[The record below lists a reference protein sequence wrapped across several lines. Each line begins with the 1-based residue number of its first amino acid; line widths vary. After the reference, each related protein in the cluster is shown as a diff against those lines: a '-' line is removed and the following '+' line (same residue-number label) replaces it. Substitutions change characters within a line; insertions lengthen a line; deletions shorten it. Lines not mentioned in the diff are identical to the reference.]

1 VLLAAECA
9 PDPRGKCS
17 SALLYSDLLGSEN
30 GVLLRSILISCVSNP
45 LEELQEPGQCS
56 DGASV
61 FFSWYVLCLLAF
73 ISVANDRKKPSF
85 TQNFF
90 FCNLF
95 IYLFFVG
102 LALNAAL
109 LSSYCCFISGP
120 ASEMR
125 ITPVLLCPSS
135 KRESAVKYSREM
147 LVPITD
153 IVYIYIYTYIL
164 IYFVT
169 QFYLEI
175 NIKDLSKLSNT

>member
-1 VLLAAECA
+1 MQLSTTILRLTWEWKWCLIKKYIDFMCLQPTWGTAGARAVFRWSFCFFFLVRVVPAVFHIS
-9 PDPRGKCS
+9 GKW
-17 SALLYSDLLGSEN
+17 
-30 GVLLRSILISCVSNP
+30 
-45 LEELQEPGQCS
+45 QEK
-56 DGASV
+56 
-61 FFSWYVLCLLAF
+61 AF
-73 ISVANDRKKPSF
+73 IYSE
-85 TQNFF
+85 FF

-153 IVYIYIYTYIL
+153 IVNIYIYIYFNLLCNTIL
-164 IYFVT
+164 FGD
-169 QFYLEI
+169 QHKRSF
-175 NIKDLSKLSNT
+175 

>member
-1 VLLAAECA
+1 M
-9 PDPRGKCS
+9 
-17 SALLYSDLLGSEN
+17 
-30 GVLLRSILISCVSNP
+30 
-45 LEELQEPGQCS
+45 
-56 DGASV
+56 
-61 FFSWYVLCLLAF
+61 
-73 ISVANDRKKPSF
+73 
-85 TQNFF
+85 
-90 FCNLF
+90 
-95 IYLFFVG
+95 G

-153 IVYIYIYTYIL
+153 IVNIYIYIL